1 MALTANSTVA
11 DALALV
17 NANLMYE
24 GDASKATAL
33 LEGLRFLR
41 VNRARVSE
49 EEAYKLDFESLAE
62 MEREVG
68 QHLKGLSSAAA
79 RKRAPWVRGRMMY

>member
-24 GDASKATAL
+24 GNASKAEAL

-49 EEAYKLDFESLAE
+49 EEAYKLDFEGLADL
-62 MEREVG
+62 EREVG
-68 QHLKGLSSAAA
+68 RHLRSLSSLAA
-79 RKRAPWVRGRMMY
+79 RKRAPWVRGRMLY